1 MRVVKQ
7 YKLTL
12 YYDGYL
18 TNKKSK
24 RNIKGLKYF
33 NSKPTEED
41 IKDYIKDVISVG
53 LPNKLRG
60 LNIKVKKEYKLEI

>member
-41 IKDYIKDVISVG
+41 IESFTQDRVSKGHINQLRYI
-53 LPNKLRG
+53 
-60 LNIKVKKEYKLEI
+60 NIKVKEEYKLEI